1 METLKEKIDLLN
13 LSEDERRKLE
23 EKFAPSLSFVSIE
36 EMKAGIDVLDKKGEK
51 ITKAREVKVLT
62 NPASKIEKNYDFVEE
77 VHEPGIYS
85 EDLNRLSG
93 NGLDKY
99 KRIIYCIQSGIPYKN
114 EDGTYKDFLF
124 KESLFQK
131 EVSGITPTTE
141 MPLEASPETTLDT
154 PHDVAF
160 DAALDDVLPEETK
173 PIDVTV
179 PEVEMTEDS
188 LEVKDEKQPEVD
200 DYMQAEADLDDIES
214 KTTTFDDIKKD
225 LEAQLAELDALR
237 SQNEYENN
245 NNVYRFNDIEQETYD
260 VGRGR

>member
-13 LSEDERRKLE
+13 LPEDERKKLE
-23 EKFAPSLSFVSIE
+23 EKFAASLAYVSID
-36 EMKAGIDVLDKKGEK
+36 EMKAVVDVLDQKDEK

-85 EDLNRLSG
+85 EDLNRLNG

-99 KRIIYCIQSGIPYKN
+99 KRVIYCIQYGIPYKN

-124 KESLFQK
+124 KENLFQK
-131 EVSGITPTTE
+131 EVSGLAPTTE
-141 MPLEASPETTLDT
+141 TPSETSLDTTLDN
-154 PHDVAF
+154 
-160 DAALDDVLPEETK
+160 VLSEETE
-173 PIDVTV
+173 PLDVTV
-179 PEVEMTEDS
+179 PEVEIP
-188 LEVKDEKQPEVD
+188 KDEIEAQDEEHEDVN
-200 DYMQAEADLDDIES
+200 DYMQAAADLDDIES
-214 KTTTFDDIKKD
+214 QTTTFAQIKQD

-245 NNVYRFNDIEQETYD
+245 DNVYRFNDIEQETYN

>member
-13 LSEDERRKLE
+13 LPEDERKKLE
-23 EKFAPSLSFVSIE
+23 EKFAASLAYVSID
-36 EMKAGIDVLDKKGEK
+36 EMKAVIDVLNRKNEK
-51 ITKAREVKVLT
+51 ITKARDVKVLT

-131 EVSGITPTTE
+131 EVNGLAPTMETP
-141 MPLEASPETTLDT
+141 SETS
-154 PHDVAF
+154 F
-160 DAALDDVLPEETK
+160 ENVLPEEAET
-173 PIDVTV
+173 IDIAV
-179 PEVEMTEDS
+179 PEVEMP
-188 LEVKDEKQPEVD
+188 KDEIKEEPEQVH
-200 DYMQAEADLDDIES
+200 DYMQAEADLNDIES
-214 KTTTFDDIKKD
+214 HTTTFDDIKKD

-237 SQNEYENN
+237 SQSEYENN
-245 NNVYRFNDIEQETYD
+245 DNVYRFNDIEQETYD
-260 VGRGR
+260 VGRGRAA